1 MALTKVDKSVSST
14 PGIVDNSDATA
25 ITIDSSENV
34 GIGVTS
40 PFSTT
45 QITETGW
52 SSGAPYG
59 TVLTVTGNN
68 TNDANWGHL
77 LITDSSTGTGNGGML
92 RFATGSTSSDM
103 NPFAGIDGITEGG
116 SYGGLKFL
124 TRPNGGTATERMRID
139 SSGNVGIGT
148 TSPTYKLD
156 VKHDNVGEATIA
168 QFGGDNVDNIH
179 DVRIYNSSQASGS
192 LDEGVRLIFQLGNTN
207 TGWIQA
213 FKTADGTS
221 AANRSGGLAFHTSNA
236 NSVTEKMR
244 IDSSGEIHINKT
256 STINNGQ
263 LEILAQA
270 NHQAIVAKVQTDT
283 KQNFLGYNSSGQVT
297 SYISGNGNY
306 YLPGTNASDRDLKE
320 NILSITESSLAK
332 VKQLEPKTFN
342 FKESE
347 GFQTNKKT
355 GFIAQEV
362 AEIFGTENG
371 VASGTD
377 GKKDMG
383 INSIGLIA
391 HLTKA
396 IQEQQDI
403 IEDLKSRIETLE
415 G

>member
-1 MALTKVDKSVSST
+1 MALTKISRGLLDTGVSDS
-14 PGIVDNSDATA
+14 SDATA
-25 ITIDSSENV
+25 ITIDSNENV
-34 GIGVTS
+34 GIGAS
-40 PFSTT
+40 
-45 QITETGW
+45 
-52 SSGAPYG
+52 
-59 TVLTVTGNN
+59 
-68 TNDANWGHL
+68 
-77 LITDSSTGTGNGGML
+77 
-92 RFATGSTSSDM
+92 
-103 NPFAGIDGITEGG
+103 
-116 SYGGLKFL
+116 
-124 TRPNGGTATERMRID
+124 
-139 SSGNVGIGT
+139 
-148 TSPTYKLD
+148 SPTYKLD
-156 VKHDNVGEATIA
+156 VKHDNVGEATVA
-168 QFGGDNVDNIH
+168 QFGGDNVNNIH

-371 VASGTD
+371 VATGTD

-396 IQEQQDI
+396 IQELSAKV
-403 IEDLKSRIETLE
+403 EELE
-415 G
+415 SKINE

>member
-1 MALTKVDKSVSST
+1 MALTKISRGLLSTGVSDS
-14 PGIVDNSDATA
+14 SDATA
-25 ITIDSSENV
+25 ITITSDEEV
-34 GIGVTS
+34 GIGTTTPNSYAFNDPAKLVVANTS
-40 PFSTT
+40 GNSTLS
-45 QITETGW
+45 IV
-52 SSGAPYG
+52 SG
-59 TVLTVTGNN
+59 T
-68 TNDANWGHL
+68 
-77 LITDSSTGTGNGGML
+77 SSTGYL
-92 RFATGSTSSDM
+92 AFADGTS
-103 NPFAGIDGITEGG
+103 
-116 SYGGLKFL
+116 
-124 TRPNGGTATERMRID
+124 GTARYPGSVQYNHNSSYMSFHTNDGTERMRID

-156 VKHDNVGEATIA
+156 VKHDNVGEATVA
-168 QFGGDNVDNIH
+168 QFGGDNVNNIH

-396 IQEQQDI
+396 IQELSAKV
-403 IEDLKSRIETLE
+403 EELE
-415 G
+415 SKINE

>member
-1 MALTKVDKSVSST
+1 MALTKISRGLLDTGVSDS
-14 PGIVDNSDATA
+14 SDATA
-25 ITIDSSENV
+25 ITIDSNENV
-34 GIGVTS
+34 GIGASS
-40 PFSTT
+40 PSYPLTIHNAGDGIKFEISDLVDANYRIQVSGNDILTGPSTASDLIF
-45 QITETGW
+45 Q
-52 SSGAPYG
+52 
-59 TVLTVTGNN
+59 TGN
-68 TNDANWGHL
+68 
-77 LITDSSTGTGNGGML
+77 
-92 RFATGSTSSDM
+92 
-103 NPFAGIDGITEGG
+103 
-116 SYGGLKFL
+116 
-124 TRPNGGTATERMRID
+124 TERMRIN

-156 VKHDNVGEATIA
+156 VKHDNVGEATVA
-168 QFGGDNVDNIH
+168 QFGGDNVNNIH

-396 IQEQQDI
+396 IQELSAKV
-403 IEDLKSRIETLE
+403 EELE
-415 G
+415 SKINE